1 MRFPQNN
8 NPDAILHKRALHG
21 YSPFQ
26 LITVFL
32 FFSWNSSFC
41 QRYMGKPFKDSLHHD
56 IQTIPG
62 RLQCALYDLG
72 GEGIAYHDVDS
83 INQGSGKLNPADGT
97 YLNEFRMKEGVDI
110 SYTKF
115 REPPID
121 NNPYN
126 LVMPSKDQL
135 YVGWTSPG
143 EWIKY
148 TVFVKQKG
156 TYTLGMMYTAC
167 QGGKISI
174 SVNDMDTTGLVD
186 MPSTYV
192 KDDPIQWRQW
202 HHWNYVK
209 DFGKVQLDKG
219 IQMITLYT
227 RETGQMNYAYIDF
240 SIIQRP

>member
-1 MRFPQNN
+1 MANCNR
-8 NPDAILHKRALHG
+8 LSR
-21 YSPFQ
+21 Q
-26 LITVFL
+26 LIIVFL
-32 FFSWNSSFC
+32 LMVFPFISWNSSYG
-41 QRYMGKPFKDSLHHD
+41 QRYLGKPFRDSLHQD

-72 GEGIAYHDVDS
+72 GEGVAYHDIDS

-121 NNPYN
+121 NNAYN

-148 TVFVKQKG
+148 TIFVKETG
-156 TYTLGMMYTAC
+156 TYTLGILYTAS

-174 SVNDMDTTGLVD
+174 SVNDLDTTGLVD

-192 KDDPIQWRQW
+192 KDDPIHWRQW
-202 HHWNYVK
+202 HHWNYLK
-209 DFGKVQLDKG
+209 DFSKVKLDKG
-219 IQMITLYT
+219 IQIITLYT
-227 RETGQMNYAYIDF
+227 RETGQMNYGYIDF
-240 SIIQRP
+240 TLVKEKS

>member
-1 MRFPQNN
+1 LKN
-8 NPDAILHKRALHG
+8 IL
-21 YSPFQ
+21 
-26 LITVFL
+26 LIIAAFTFAC
-32 FFSWNSSFC
+32 NSSYG
-41 QRYMGKPFKDSLHHD
+41 QQYQGKPFKDSLHHD

-62 RLQCALYDLG
+62 RLQCALYDFG
-72 GEGIAYHDVDS
+72 GEGIAYHDTDS

-121 NNPYN
+121 NNAYN

-148 TVFVKQKG
+148 TVSVKETG
-156 TYTLGMMYTAC
+156 TYTLGMMYTAS
-167 QGGKISI
+167 QGGEISL

-192 KDDPIQWRQW
+192 KDDPIPWRQW
-202 HHWNYVK
+202 HHWNYLK
-209 DFGKVQLDKG
+209 DFAKLKLNKG
-219 IQMITLYT
+219 IQIVTLYT
-227 RETGQMNYAYIDF
+227 RATGQMNYGYIDF
-240 SIIQRP
+240 TLLR

>member
-1 MRFPQNN
+1 MVNCNRLSLKMAP
-8 NPDAILHKRALHG
+8 I
-21 YSPFQ
+21 
-26 LITVFL
+26 VFAFL
-32 FFSWNSSFC
+32 SWSGSQG
-41 QRYMGKPFKDSLHHD
+41 QRYTGKPFQDSLHRD

-72 GEGIAYHDVDS
+72 GEGVAYHDTDT

-121 NNPYN
+121 NNAYN
-126 LVMPSKDQL
+126 LVMPLKDQL

-148 TVFVKQKG
+148 TVLVKKTG
-156 TYTLGMMYTAC
+156 TYTLGMMYTAS

-174 SVNDMDTTGLVD
+174 SVNDMDTTGLID

-192 KDDPIQWRQW
+192 REDTVHWRQW
-202 HHWNYVK
+202 HHWNYLK
-209 DFGKVQLDKG
+209 DFAKVKLDKG

-227 RETGQMNYAYIDF
+227 RETGQMNYGYIDF
-240 SIIQRP
+240 FFHQVERK